1 MGHSN
6 TTPPDATV
14 QNAAPLGDTE
24 RVRVLLEEFRAL
36 YALLSFRL
44 AAVERSLPVAG
55 GTLAAILSGSTSLA
69 HEAQRV
75 VLLAMPA
82 ALLWLMR
89 TTCAQARSKEDVIR
103 RIAELEGT
111 VNHIAGEELL
121 AFQSRHP
128 NRGRRVSGRSGG
140 TTVFGVLS
148 FSLTGLAACAWMAT
162 PLWPDLRM
170 AGAYGAY
177 VLAATTDVVATVWR
191 LGRYRY
197 RKGPPG
203 TVPMFIGFRVPR

>member
-36 YALLSFRL
+36 YALLLFRL

-55 GTLAAILSGSTSLA
+55 GPLAAILSGSTSLA

-82 ALLWLMR
+82 AR
-89 TTCAQARSKEDVIR
+89 TR
-103 RIAELEGT
+103 R
-111 VNHIAGEELL
+111 
-121 AFQSRHP
+121 QP
-128 NRGRRVSGRSGG
+128 NGRNCVYFRG
-140 TTVFGVLS
+140 
-148 FSLTGLAACAWMAT
+148 
-162 PLWPDLRM
+162 
-170 AGAYGAY
+170 
-177 VLAATTDVVATVWR
+177 
-191 LGRYRY
+191 
-197 RKGPPG
+197 
-203 TVPMFIGFRVPR
+203 

>member
-1 MGHSN
+1 M
-6 TTPPDATV
+6 PPDATV
-14 QNAAPLGDTE
+14 QNAPPLGDTE

-103 RIAELEGT
+103 RIAELEGA
-111 VNHIAGEELL
+111 VNRIAGEELL
-121 AFQSRHP
+121 AFQ
-128 NRGRRVSGRSGG
+128 
-140 TTVFGVLS
+140 
-148 FSLTGLAACAWMAT
+148 
-162 PLWPDLRM
+162 
-170 AGAYGAY
+170 
-177 VLAATTDVVATVWR
+177 
-191 LGRYRY
+191 
-197 RKGPPG
+197 
-203 TVPMFIGFRVPR
+203 